1 MQFEN
6 DVDNVKNNDGV
17 TISAFCFLPFFIDT
31 HIQLPTL
38 NIMIKFNKTDI
49 NKQKIPIGT
58 GIFTLADSKSV
69 LYVNKTSNL
78 EKSIRQLFKVAKE
91 DKNIFQLVSQTSE
104 IAYEE
109 HESLFAAL
117 VHQKKLES
125 TSHPVFN
132 SMIKSYEKYVY
143 LGINFDEPPYIK
155 VVEDTQQNL
164 FYIGSFKDRFFLF
177 DLLDIM
183 AELFQFPLCPNEK
196 PYPCTRYKN
205 NKCPGWCIKEK
216 GETYSKAILPYI
228 IPTKDLLSSKQRKYN
243 EYFNDLQ
250 FEKAE
255 KLKNK
260 IQVVRKYFEYLKFI
274 NVSKNLNLEFN
285 EDRRDFIIKDGRLNG
300 LVENGKKDEFPLV
313 TVEFRDNEVLALNKD
328 QLAERWIIYK
338 YLINKND
345 KIILDRINE
354 FYKKS
359 QLKIRSDL
367 T

>member
-1 MQFEN
+1 
-6 DVDNVKNNDGV
+6 
-17 TISAFCFLPFFIDT
+17 
-31 HIQLPTL
+31 
-38 NIMIKFNKTDI
+38 MIKFNKTEIDD
-49 NKQKIPIGT
+49 QKIPTGT
-58 GIFTLADSKSV
+58 GIFTLSDNNNI
-69 LYVNKTSNL
+69 LYINKTSNL
-78 EKSIRQLFKVAKE
+78 DKSIRQLFKVAKD
-91 DKNIFQLVSQTSE
+91 DKNVFQLVSQTSE

-109 HESLFAAL
+109 HTSLFAAL

-125 TSHPVFN
+125 TSHPEFN
-132 SMIKSYEKYVY
+132 SMIKPYERYVY

-155 VVEDTQQNL
+155 IVEDTQENR
-164 FYIGSFKDRFFLF
+164 FYIGPFKDRFFLF
-177 DLLDIM
+177 DLLDAM
-183 AELFQFPLCPNEK
+183 AELFQLPLCPDEK

-216 GETYSKAILPYI
+216 GETYSKAILPFI
-228 IPTKDLLSSKQRKYN
+228 IPTKDLLSSKKRKYD
-243 EYFNDLQ
+243 EYFDDLQ

-260 IQVVRKYFEYLKFI
+260 IQLVEKYFEYLKFI
-274 NVSKNLNLEFN
+274 NITKNLNLEFN
-285 EDRRDFIIKDGRLNG
+285 ENGRDFIIKDGRLNG

-313 TVEFRDNEVLALNKD
+313 TVEFRDNEVLAFNKN
-328 QLAERWIIYK
+328 QLSERWIVYK

>member
-1 MQFEN
+1 M
-6 DVDNVKNNDGV
+6 
-17 TISAFCFLPFFIDT
+17 
-31 HIQLPTL
+31 PTL
-38 NIMIKFNKTDI
+38 NFMIKFYKTDI
-49 NKQKIPIGT
+49 NKQKIPSGT
-58 GIFTLADSKSV
+58 GIFTLADSKSM

-78 EKSIRQLFKVAKE
+78 EKSIRQLFKIAKD
-91 DKNIFQLVSQTSE
+91 DKNIFQLVSQTYE

-109 HESLFAAL
+109 HTSLFSAL

-125 TSHPVFN
+125 TSHTEFN
-132 SMIKSYEKYVY
+132 SMIKPYEKYVY

-164 FYIGSFKDRFFLF
+164 FYIGSFKDRFYLF
-177 DLLDIM
+177 DLLDAM
-183 AELFQFPLCPNEK
+183 AELFQFPLCPDEK

-228 IPTKDLLSSKQRKYN
+228 IPAQDLLSSKQKNYD
-243 EYFNDLQ
+243 EYFDDLQ

-260 IQVVRKYFEYLKFI
+260 IQVVEKYFEYLKFI
-274 NVSKNLNLEFN
+274 NVTKNLNLKFN
-285 EDRRDFIIKDGRLNG
+285 EDGRDFIIKDGRLNG
-300 LVENGKKDEFPLV
+300 IIEIEKKDEFPLV
-313 TVEFRDNEVLALNKD
+313 TLEFRDNEVLAFNKD

-338 YLINKND
+338 HLININD
-345 KIILDRINE
+345 KIILDRLNE

-359 QLKIRSDL
+359 QLKIRLDI